1 MSERE
6 EEERKESKKTR
17 EKDKDKGYVA
27 FHSDDSGENIEED
40 EEDALTRCVGRTF
53 LLAKRLNS

>member
-6 EEERKESKKTR
+6 EDERKDSKKTR

-27 FHSDDSGENIEED
+27 FHSEDDSDGNLEEEED
-40 EEDALTRCVGRTF
+40 DALTR
-53 LLAKRLNS
+53 